1 MSNVSNKYKRN
12 VQYVNKDFA
21 ESRIALINF
30 IKTYFPNQ
38 LNDFSEASPQGA
50 LLESIAY
57 LSDVLSFH
65 TDIQLQESLLYLV
78 EERKNLY
85 NLAQSLGYKAKTITP
100 ASVELDVY
108 QLLPAIG
115 NGNDTRP
122 DWRFGLYIEPNM
134 QVSTTDNDAINF
146 RTVDAIDFR
155 FSSSYDPTTVTTY
168 SVDGSGVIEYYLCKK
183 KVKAV
188 SGTLKTA
195 TFSFSDPKQYDKI
208 VIQDNNV
215 TEIVNVTD
223 SDANKWYEVQF
234 LAQDVVQQEIR
245 NLPYNDP
252 QLATYRSSVPYILSY
267 KQTERRFVTRLRRDD
282 FTEIQFGG
290 GMSSEADEEI
300 LPNPMNVGLGLN
312 YFERAADVS
321 IDPQN
326 FLYSKTYGSAPQN
339 TVLTVQYAVANGLR
353 ENVNSN
359 TITAIVASTIVDP
372 GDTTDPTVLQT
383 IKDSLSVNN
392 PFPAFGGQN
401 RKPLEIIREE
411 AIANFAAQNR
421 AVTREDLI
429 LRCYTLPAKFG
440 SVCQVYA
447 EQDTQMT
454 HWSNERIPNPFSINL
469 YCLSF
474 DSNKNFVACNEAIKE
489 NLRTHLRNYRMMTDA
504 ISIKDPWII
513 NFSVEV
519 EIIVRPN
526 ENSNEVILRT
536 VNRLIEIFDNDRQQ
550 INAPIIISNLTS
562 ELDRIK
568 GVQSVASV
576 KFINQIDQNSGYSG
590 NVYDF
595 PTATRGGVIYP
606 PLDPAIFEC
615 KFPRQDIR
623 VRAIDI

>member
-1 MSNVSNKYKRN
+1 VAYNDKSKKT
-12 VQYVNKDFA
+12 VQYLSRDFA
-21 ESRIALINF
+21 ENRQSLINF

-57 LSDVLSFH
+57 LGDVLNFQMDV
-65 TDIQLQESLLYLV
+65 TLAESLLTNV
-78 EERKNLY
+78 EERVNLY
-85 NLAQSLGYKAKTITP
+85 NLARGHGYVPRTVTP
-100 ASVELDVY
+100 ASVELEIF

-115 NGNDTRP
+115 SGNQTQP
-122 DWRFGLYIEPNM
+122 DFRYGLYIEPNM
-134 QVSTTDNDAINF
+134 QVSTTDTDAINF
-146 RTVDAIDFR
+146 RTVDAVDFR
-155 FSSSYDPTTVTTY
+155 FSSSYDPTTITTY
-168 SVDGSGVIEYYLCKK
+168 SVTGDGSIEYYLAKK

-188 SGTLKTA
+188 SGELKTA

-215 TEIVNVTD
+215 TEIVDVTD
-223 SDANKWYEVQF
+223 SDGNKWYEVQF
-234 LAQDVVQQEIR
+234 LAQDTVQQSIR

-252 QLATYRSSVPYILSY
+252 QLSQYRSSVPYILSY
-267 KQTERRFVTRLRRDD
+267 KQTERRFVTRLRKDD
-282 FTEIQFGG
+282 FTELQFGG

-339 TVLTVQYAVANGLR
+339 TVLTIRYAVANGLR

-359 TITAIVASTIVDP
+359 TITAIVTSTIVDP
-372 GDTTDPTVLQT
+372 GDSTDPTVLQT
-383 IKDSLSVNN
+383 IKDSLSINN

-429 LRCYTLPAKFG
+429 LRCFTMPAKYG
-440 SVCQVYA
+440 AICQVYA
-447 EQDTQMT
+447 EQDTQMAS
-454 HWSNERIPNPFSINL
+454 WNSERIPNPFSINL
-469 YCLSF
+469 YCLSY

-489 NLRTHLRNYRMMTDA
+489 NLRTHLRSYRMMTDA

-562 ELDRIK
+562 QLDVVP
-568 GVQSVASV
+568 GVQSVVSI
-576 KFINQIDQNSGYSG
+576 KFLNQIDTAQGYSG

-615 KFPRQDIR
+615 RYPKRDIR

>member
-1 MSNVSNKYKRN
+1 M
-12 VQYVNKDFA
+12 QYINKDFA

-85 NLAQSLGYKAKTITP
+85 NLGQSLGYKAKTITP

-115 NGNDTRP
+115 SGNETKP

-134 QVSTTDNDAINF
+134 QVSTTDNDPINF

-155 FSSSYDPTTVTTY
+155 FSSSYDPTIVTTY
-168 SVDGSGVIEYYLCKK
+168 SVDGSGVIEFFLARK

-188 SGTLKTA
+188 SGELKSA
-195 TFSFSDPKQYDKI
+195 TFQFSDPKQYDKI

-234 LAQDVVQQEIR
+234 LAQDTVQQEIR

-252 QLATYRSSVPYILSY
+252 HLSQYRSSVPYILSY
-267 KQTERRFVTRLRRDD
+267 KQTERRFVTRLRKDD
-282 FTEIQFGG
+282 FTELQFGG
-290 GMSSEADEEI
+290 GLSSEADEEI

-339 TVLTVQYAVANGLR
+339 TVLTVQYAVANGLA

-372 GDTTDPTVLQT
+372 GDTTDPIVLQT
-383 IKDSLSVNN
+383 IKDSLSINN

-421 AVTREDLI
+421 AVTREDYI
-429 LRCYTLPAKFG
+429 LRIYSMPSKFG
-440 SVCQVYA
+440 AIAKCYI
-447 EQDTQMT
+447 EQDYQLG
-454 HWSNERIPNPFSINL
+454 HWSNDRIPNIYSLNIYL
-469 YCLSF
+469 LAF
-474 DSNKNFVACNEAIKE
+474 DSNKNFVACNEAMKE
-489 NLRTHLRNYRMMTDA
+489 NVRQYLKNYRLMTDA
-504 ISIKDPWII
+504 LQIRDAQVI
-513 NFSVEV
+513 NIGIDC
-519 EIIVRPN
+519 EIICRPN
-526 ENSNEVILRT
+526 ENSNEVNLR
-536 VNRLIEIFDNDRQQ
+536 VVQKLIEVFDNSKME
-550 INAPIIISNLTS
+550 INAPIIISNISAT
-562 ELDRIK
+562 LDRIE
-568 GVQSVASV
+568 GVQSISSI
-576 KFINQIDQNSGYSG
+576 KFINLVDRNAGYAG
-590 NVYDF
+590 NVFDID
-595 PTATRGGVIYP
+595 TATRGGVIYP
-606 PLDPAIFEC
+606 SITPSVFSVQ
-615 KFPRQDIR
+615 FPKVDIR
-623 VRAIDI
+623 CRSIDI